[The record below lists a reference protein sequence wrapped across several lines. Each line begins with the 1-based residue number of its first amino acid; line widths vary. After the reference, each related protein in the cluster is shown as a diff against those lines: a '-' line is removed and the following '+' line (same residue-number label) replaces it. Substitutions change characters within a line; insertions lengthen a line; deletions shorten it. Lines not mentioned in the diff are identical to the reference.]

1 MIPIKNLY
9 YMLSYAFQNLKE
21 NGYKKFAE
29 EEFENAADLL
39 AAILIKGVSIQLKQG
54 LARDYIVETEPL
66 TKLRGKI
73 EIAESIR
80 TNSMQKMQFVCSYDE
95 YSSNTKMNR
104 ILKAT
109 MSLLLGADINYERK
123 KELKKLLIY
132 FNGFDT
138 ISLNRI
144 DWHFR
149 FNKNNQSYRFLMSI
163 CNLVVDGLLQTQ
175 EDGSRR
181 LMDFLDEQGMCR
193 LYEKFI
199 LEYYHKHYPHISPAS
214 VSLKWPVENGYD
226 ELLPKMRT
234 DVTLKN
240 DNKVLIIDAKYYER
254 STQVFYDKHTVH
266 SANLYQIFTYVKS
279 KEFEMRTEAHE
290 AHEVSGMQ
298 KMPYEVSGMLL
309 YAKTDDT
316 HQPDPKEPYLM
327 SGNKI
332 MVRTLDLNC
341 DFDQVKK
348 QLDDIIKELF

>member
-66 TKLRGKI
+66 TKLLGKI
-73 EIAESIR
+73 EIGESIR
-80 TNSMQKMQFVCSYDE
+80 TNSMQKMQLVCSYDE

-109 MSLLLGADINYERK
+109 MSLLLGADIEPERK
-123 KELKKLLIY
+123 KDLKKLLIY
-132 FNGFDT
+132 FNGFDS

-181 LMDFLDEQGMCR
+181 LMDFLDEQRMCR

-199 LEYYHKHYPHISPAS
+199 LEYYLKHYPHISPAS
-214 VSLKWPVENGYD
+214 ASLKWPVENGYD

-240 DNKVLIIDAKYYER
+240 GNKVLIIDAKYYER

-279 KEFEMRTEAHE
+279 KEFEMRTEPH
-290 AHEVSGMQ
+290 
-298 KMPYEVSGMLL
+298 EVSGMLL

-341 DFDQVKK
+341 DFEQVKK

>member
-66 TKLRGKI
+66 TKLLGKI
-73 EIAESIR
+73 EIGESIR
-80 TNSMQKMQFVCSYDE
+80 TNSMQKMQLVCSYDE

-109 MSLLLGADINYERK
+109 MSLLLGADIEPERK
-123 KELKKLLIY
+123 KDLKKLLIY
-132 FNGFDT
+132 FNGFDS

-181 LMDFLDEQGMCR
+181 LMDFLDEQRMCR

-199 LEYYHKHYPHISPAS
+199 LEYYVKHYRYLSPAS
-214 VSLKWPVENGYD
+214 VSLKWPVENGYE
-226 ELLPKMRT
+226 ELLPEMRT
-234 DVTLKN
+234 DVTLTKG
-240 DNKVLIIDAKYYER
+240 DKVLIIDAKYYTR
-254 STQVFYDKHTVH
+254 SMQVYHDKHTIH
-266 SANLYQIFTYVKS
+266 SANLYQLFTYVKS
-279 KEFEMRTEAHE
+279 KEFEMQKIPHE
-290 AHEVSGMQ
+290 ESGMQ

-309 YAKTDDT
+309 YAKTDDI